1 MFKKALILALP
12 LLFLSTLVLAQ
23 SAPDSTPQ
31 SANTVTGTVF
41 YRQRIALPPNAVIKV
56 VIEDVSYPDAPPVSI
71 AEQEIAPS
79 GKQVPIAFA
88 VRYDPSVLI
97 PSHQYR
103 IRATITADNHLLFES
118 KSDYPVFA
126 AHPQPSLEI
135 RVDQVSGN
143 PSIAQT
149 RPDRP
154 LVGIHWR
161 LAELDG
167 KKVNTPI
174 EQRANFVLT
183 DDGNR
188 ISGSGG
194 CNRLV
199 GSYELAGN
207 SLHFKPVATTMM
219 ACIGPAMD
227 EEHKFLAALNAT
239 TAYRISG
246 ATLELLNDK
255 GRVLAWLH
263 AVADQ

>member
-1 MFKKALILALP
+1 MFKQARILTLS
-12 LLFLSTLVLAQ
+12 LTLLSTLALAQ
-23 SAPDSTPQ
+23 NATPADTA
-31 SANTVTGTVF
+31 SKTVTGTVF
-41 YRQRIALPPNAVIKV
+41 YRQRIALPSDAVIKV

-71 AEQEIAPS
+71 AEQEVAPS
-79 GKQVPIAFA
+79 GKQVPIAFSIP
-88 VRYDPSVLI
+88 YDPSVLI
-97 PSHQYR
+97 PSHHYR
-103 IRATITADNHLLFES
+103 IRATITADDHLLFES

-126 AHPQPSLEI
+126 THPQPSLQI

-143 PSIAQT
+143 PPIPQAK
-149 RPDRP
+149 PDRP
-154 LVGIHWR
+154 LIGIHWR

-167 KKVNTPI
+167 KKVNTPL

-199 GSYELAGN
+199 GSYELEGH
-207 SLHFKPVATTMM
+207 SLRFKPVATTMM

-239 TAYRISG
+239 TTYRVSG
-246 ATLELLNDK
+246 ATLELLNNK

-263 AVADQ
+263 AVTDQ